1 MIASSKIT
9 SKENILLLIV
19 LIFYTVGTVGILLPE
34 YREFMLRFSAMNL
47 FVSMIIL
54 ILSRKNHLLPF
65 WRMLAICFVVGIV
78 VELIGTRTGLLF
90 GNYAYGANLGPKVF
104 GVPWIIGVNWGI
116 LVVCSA
122 SWVNRLQA
130 HLIIKA
136 LLAALI
142 MTALD
147 LIIEPVAIDSDFW
160 TWKSAKIPIYNYIC
174 WFAIAFP
181 LQWLNFKLKAV
192 ESNKVANG
200 LLVIMTL
207 FFLILNIW

>member
-9 SKENILLLIV
+9 SKENILLLIL

-54 ILSRKNHLLPF
+54 ILSRKNHVLPF

-174 WFAIAFP
+174 WFVIAFP

>member
-1 MIASSKIT
+1 MTRLGKIAS
-9 SKENILLLIV
+9 KEYTLILFL

-47 FVSMIIL
+47 LVSVIIL
-54 ILSRKNHLLPF
+54 IVSRKNNIRPF
-65 WRMLAICFVVGIV
+65 WLMLAICFTVGIV
-78 VELIGTRTGLLF
+78 VELIGTKTGLLF
-90 GNYAYGANLGPKVF
+90 GDYAYGANLGPKF
-104 GVPWIIGVNWGI
+104 MGVPWIIGINWGI
-116 LVVCSA
+116 LVVCTA
-122 SWVNRLQA
+122 SLVNR
-130 HLIIKA
+130 IKA
-136 LLAALI
+136 GNLFKALIAAFI

-147 LIIEPVAIDSDFW
+147 VLIEPVAIESDFW
-160 TWKSAKIPIYNYIC
+160 SWKSGEIPIYNYIC

-200 LLVIMTL
+200 LLLIMTL

>member
-1 MIASSKIT
+1 
-9 SKENILLLIV
+9 
-19 LIFYTVGTVGILLPE
+19 VGTVGILLPE

-54 ILSRKNHLLPF
+54 ILSRKNHVLPF
-65 WRMLAICFVVGIV
+65 WRMLAICFVVGII

>member
-9 SKENILLLIV
+9 SKENILLLIL

-54 ILSRKNHLLPF
+54 ILSRKNHVLPF
-65 WRMLAICFVVGIV
+65 WRMLAICFVVGII

>member
-9 SKENILLLIV
+9 SKENILLLIL

-54 ILSRKNHLLPF
+54 ILSRKNHVLPF
-65 WRMLAICFVVGIV
+65 WRMLAICFVVGIF

-90 GNYAYGANLGPKVF
+90 GNYAYGTNLGPKF
-104 GVPWIIGVNWGI
+104 MGVPWIIGINWGI
-116 LVVCSA
+116 LVVCTA
-122 SWVNRLQA
+122 SLVNPIKA
-130 HLIIKA
+130 GIFVKA

-147 LIIEPVAIDSDFW
+147 VLIEPVAIESDFW

>member
-1 MIASSKIT
+1 
-9 SKENILLLIV
+9 
-19 LIFYTVGTVGILLPE
+19 VGTVGILLPE

-54 ILSRKNHLLPF
+54 ILSRKNHVLPF

-174 WFAIAFP
+174 WFVIAFP

>member
-1 MIASSKIT
+1 MTRLGKIAS
-9 SKENILLLIV
+9 KEYTLILFL

-47 FVSMIIL
+47 FVSVIIL
-54 ILSRKNHLLPF
+54 ILSRKKNIRSF
-65 WRMLAICFVVGIV
+65 WLMLAICFAIGIA
-78 VELIGTRTGLLF
+78 VELIGTKTGLLF
-90 GNYAYGANLGPKVF
+90 GDYSYGANLGPKLM
-104 GVPWIIGVNWGI
+104 GVPWIIGINWGI
-116 LVVCSA
+116 LVVCTA
-122 SWVNRLQA
+122 SLVNRIKASNL
-130 HLIIKA
+130 IKA
-136 LLAALI
+136 LIAAFI

-147 LIIEPVAIDSDFW
+147 VLIEPVAIESDFW
-160 TWKSAKIPIYNYIC
+160 SWKSGEIPIYNYIC

-200 LLVIMTL
+200 LLLIMTL